1 MSLPISLTLSHSLSL
16 CLSVSNS
23 FANLDYH
30 ILLSSLQQQACDLM
44 NIRLVKVAMDPV
56 TCRVDLDAVKFAVTA
71 NTIMLY
77 GSAPSFPQVIYGLS
91 FFLR

>member
-1 MSLPISLTLSHSLSL
+1 
-16 CLSVSNS
+16 
-23 FANLDYH
+23 
-30 ILLSSLQQQACDLM
+30 M